1 MFFHNF
7 KYAFKTLFRDKMLI
21 FWTFAFPII
30 LGTFFNMAF
39 SNIENSEK
47 LDIISIAIVEKEEN
61 EVMKQA
67 FDTLSDEEN
76 EDRLFQT
83 QYVTEEKAKEL
94 LEKDEITGYLIITK
108 EEPKVVIKSNGIN
121 ETVLKYVTEEIMQN
135 TEIISDIIEKRVEEA
150 MQGYPEEIYNMP
162 NMQNISEDVQ
172 KMLEENQVE
181 LKNISNSNLSYTM
194 IEFYTLIA
202 MTCLY
207 GGILGM
213 TAINHNLANMGNVGK
228 RTSITPTSKGKIIFS
243 SLMAS
248 YLTQLIGL
256 AILFAYTIFVL
267 KVDYGINLP
276 MIILLAL
283 TGSLAGLS
291 LGIAVATL
299 VKANENAKIGILIAV
314 TMLGCFLS
322 GMMGI
327 TMKYMIDKNVP
338 IVNLVNPASMITDG
352 FYALY
357 YYNTLD
363 RYFLNIVS
371 LLIFSGV
378 MIILSINGLRK
389 QKYAV
394 LGTEFSHPR

>member
-1 MFFHNF
+1 MFYHNF

-47 LDIISIAIVEKEEN
+47 LDIISIAIVEKEKN
-61 EVMKQA
+61 EIMKQS

-94 LEKDEITGYLIITK
+94 LENDEITGYLVLLK

-121 ETVLKYVTEEIMQN
+121 ETILKYVTEEIMQN
-135 TEIISDIIEKRVEEA
+135 TEMISDIVEKRVQES
-150 MQGYPEEIYNMP
+150 MQGYPEGIYNMP
-162 NMQNISEDVQ
+162 NMENIYEDVM
-172 KMLEENQVE
+172 KMLEDNQVE
-181 LKNISNSNLSYTM
+181 FKNISNSNLSYTM

-207 GGILGM
+207 CGVLGM
-213 TAINHNLANMGNVGK
+213 VAVNHNLANMGNIGK
-228 RTSITPTSKGKIIFS
+228 RTSITPTSKGRIIFS

-256 AILFAYTIFVL
+256 AILFAYTILVL
-267 KVDYGINLP
+267 KVDYGTNLP
-276 MIILLAL
+276 MIILLSL

-299 VKANENAKIGILIAV
+299 IKANENAKIGILIAV

-327 TMKYMIDKNVP
+327 TMKYMVDKNVP
-338 IVNLVNPASMITDG
+338 IVNLINPASMITDG

-357 YYNTLD
+357 YYDTLD
-363 RYFLNIVS
+363 RCFLNIVS

-389 QKYAV
+389 QKYEA
-394 LGTEFSHPR
+394 L

>member
-1 MFFHNF
+1 MFYHNF

-61 EVMKQA
+61 EIMKQS
-67 FDTLSDEEN
+67 FDTLSNEEN
-76 EDRLFQT
+76 EDRLFKT

-94 LEKDEITGYLIITK
+94 LENDEITGYLVLRK

-121 ETVLKYVTEEIMQN
+121 ETIFKYVTEEIMQN
-135 TEIISDIIEKRVEEA
+135 TEMISDIVEKRVQES
-150 MQGYPEEIYNMP
+150 MQGYPEGIYNMP
-162 NMQNISEDVQ
+162 NMENIYEDVM
-172 KMLEENQVE
+172 KILEDNQVE
-181 LKNISNSNLSYTM
+181 FKNISNSNLSYTM

-207 GGILGM
+207 CGVLGM
-213 TAINHNLANMGNVGK
+213 VAVNHNLANMGNIGK
-228 RTSITPTSKGKIIFS
+228 RTSITPTSKGRIIFS

-256 AILFAYTIFVL
+256 AILFAYTILVL
-267 KVDYGINLP
+267 KVDYGTNLP
-276 MIILLAL
+276 MIILLSL

-299 VKANENAKIGILIAV
+299 IKTNENAKIGILIAV

-327 TMKYMIDKNVP
+327 TMKYMVDKNVP
-338 IVNLVNPASMITDG
+338 IVNLINPASMITDG

-357 YYNTLD
+357 YYDTLD
-363 RYFLNIVS
+363 RCFLNIVS

-389 QKYAV
+389 QKYEA
-394 LGTEFSHPR
+394 L

>member
-1 MFFHNF
+1 MFYHNF

-61 EVMKQA
+61 EIVKQS
-67 FDTLSDEEN
+67 FETLSDEEN
-76 EDRLFQT
+76 EDRLFKT

-94 LEKDEITGYLIITK
+94 LENDEITGYLVLLK

-121 ETVLKYVTEEIMQN
+121 ETILKYVTEEIMQN
-135 TEIISDIIEKRVEEA
+135 TEMISDIVEKRVQES
-150 MQGYPEEIYNMP
+150 MQGYPEGIYNMP
-162 NMQNISEDVQ
+162 NMENIYEDVM
-172 KMLEENQVE
+172 KMLEDNQVE
-181 LKNISNSNLSYTM
+181 FKNISNSNLSYTM

-207 GGILGM
+207 CGVLGM
-213 TAINHNLANMGNVGK
+213 VAVNHNLANMGNIGK
-228 RTSITPTSKGKIIFS
+228 RTSITPTSKGRIIFS

-256 AILFAYTIFVL
+256 AILFAYTILVL
-267 KVDYGINLP
+267 KVDYGTNLP
-276 MIILLAL
+276 MIILLSL

-299 VKANENAKIGILIAV
+299 IKANENAKIGILIAV

-327 TMKYMIDKNVP
+327 TMKYMVDKNVP
-338 IVNLVNPASMITDG
+338 IVNLINPASMITDG

-357 YYNTLD
+357 YYDTLD
-363 RYFLNIVS
+363 RCFLNIVS

-389 QKYAV
+389 QKYEA
-394 LGTEFSHPR
+394 L

>member
-1 MFFHNF
+1 MFYHNF

-61 EVMKQA
+61 EIMKQA
-67 FDTLSDEEN
+67 FETLSDEEN

-83 QYVTEEKAKEL
+83 QYESEERAKEL
-94 LEKDEITGYLIITK
+94 LENDEITGYLVLLK

-121 ETVLKYVTEEIMQN
+121 ETILKYVTEEIMQN
-135 TEIISDIIEKRVEEA
+135 TEMISNIVEKRVQES
-150 MQGYPEEIYNMP
+150 MQGYPEGIYNMP
-162 NMQNISEDVQ
+162 NVENIYDDVV
-172 KMLEENQVE
+172 KMLEDNQVE
-181 LKNISNSNLSYTM
+181 FKNISNSNLSYTM

-248 YLTQLIGL
+248 YLAQLIGL
-256 AILFAYTIFVL
+256 AILFVYTIFVL
-267 KVDYGINLP
+267 KVDYGTNLP
-276 MIILLAL
+276 LIVLLSL

-299 VKANENAKIGILIAV
+299 IKANENAKIGILIAV

-357 YYNTLD
+357 YYDTLD

-389 QKYAV
+389 QKYEA
-394 LGTEFSHPR
+394 L